1 MHPER
6 LRALVRLLLD
16 SGDLTP
22 TGARMLTRAL
32 DDGQ

>member
-1 MHPER
+1 MSAER

-22 TGARMLTRAL
+22 TGARVLLQAA
-32 DDGQ
+32 DDG